1 MAESSTRILT
11 ITLKNWEGFSMLPF
25 DVKKYTQNQ
34 ENEARKANATKCSQQ
49 AIANRIVSN
58 SFPMQSNA
66 QPIQQIPAKQ

>member
-1 MAESSTRILT
+1 
-11 ITLKNWEGFSMLPF
+11 MLPF

-34 ENEARKANATKCSQQ
+34 ENEARKANATRCSQQ

-66 QPIQQIPAKQ
+66 QPSQQIPAKQ